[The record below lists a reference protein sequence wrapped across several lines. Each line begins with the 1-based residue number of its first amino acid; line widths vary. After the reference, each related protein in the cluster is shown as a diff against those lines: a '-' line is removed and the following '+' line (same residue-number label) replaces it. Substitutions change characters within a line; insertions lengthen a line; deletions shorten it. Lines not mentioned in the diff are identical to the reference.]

1 MSNDTYE
8 PTILVLACQHRGYA
22 AADLAGSMH
31 LQYPANV
38 RIVRLPCSGKTDTLY
53 LLRAFEEGIDAAF
66 VAGCKKGLCHY
77 LEGNYG
83 AERRVNYVKSLLD
96 ELGLGGQRL
105 EMYFFDA
112 ADGPKFAQ
120 AVQEM
125 TERARQLGPNP
136 LGRGAMPCAPTK
148 MPDTEEGNA

>member
-38 RIVRLPCSGKTDTLY
+38 RIVRLPCTGKTDTLY
-53 LLRAFEEGIDAAF
+53 LLKAFEDGMDAVL

-77 LEGNYG
+77 LEGNYA
-83 AERRVNYVKSLLD
+83 AERRVKYVKGLLD
-96 ELGLGGQRL
+96 ELGLDGQRL
-105 EMYFFDA
+105 EMGFFDA

-125 TERARQLGPNP
+125 NERALACGPNP
-136 LGRGAMPCAPTK
+136 LKGL
-148 MPDTEEGNA
+148 